1 MLEISYDGNN
11 IGQPQMTEPVNL
23 DEITFCVSKQF
34 YSYKM
39 FAVIKQGTQFEMLE
53 LKQANSTK
61 RLFYNYQIEYYPV
74 KLKNGSC
81 EIQIFGINLEN
92 GNSFSSDKVNVK
104 IINESYNFKASIYMM
119 EKFNKISSNTYDK
132 MLNIYNKFIELSNI
146 NIKVLNDIEGGES
159 D

>member
-11 IGQPQMTEPVNL
+11 TSQPQITESVSL
-23 DEITFCVSKQF
+23 DEITFCISKQF

-39 FAVIKQGTQFEMLE
+39 FIVIKQGTQLEMLE

-61 RLFYNYQIEYYPV
+61 RLFYNYQVEYYPV

-81 EIQIFGINLEN
+81 EAQIFGINLEN
-92 GNSFSSDKVNVK
+92 GNSFSSDKVNLK
-104 IINESYNFKASIYMM
+104 IVNESYNFKASIYMM

-132 MLNIYNKFIELSNI
+132 MLNIYNKFVELSNI

-159 D
+159 N